1 MTELPPS
8 RVDEIDTPSGYLF
21 WDTLR
26 FIRMGRMD
34 PSVRLEKA
42 KLCLA
47 RWYRTGAAT
56 VELIDR
62 GDKISVRVWGEAA
75 DEAMAKVP
83 ELLGLHDTPVR
94 DFGHAKLNRMLRP
107 VLELRLSR
115 APYLSHTLPTHILQQ
130 KIAWRDAALI
140 WRRLVSKHGASAP
153 GPHGLKMPLSFE
165 QLRHTPRAEYIAAGL
180 SPSRIPLLREIGRLG
195 HRIDTWYE
203 ESIEGY
209 AKKVQTLPQMGP
221 WTTFHALGLSMG
233 EPDVV
238 VTGDYAL
245 PHTVA
250 FALIGKPRS
259 NDQEMLQLLEPFS
272 GNRWRLVRLIWAL
285 NIVAPRRG
293 PRMPPSGRP
302 R

>member
-1 MTELPPS
+1 MIDSPPALQA
-8 RVDEIDTPSGYLF
+8 EFETPAGYLF

-34 PSVRLEKA
+34 PSVHLEKA
-42 KLCLA
+42 QLHLA
-47 RWYRTGAAT
+47 RWYRTGAAAM
-56 VELIDR
+56 ELRDLGDR
-62 GDKISVRVWGEAA
+62 VRARVWGEAA

-94 DFGHAKLNRMLRP
+94 DFGHDKLNRMLRP

-115 APYLSHTLPTHILQQ
+115 APFLSHTLPTHILQQ

-140 WRRLVSKHGASAP
+140 WRRLISKHGLPAP

-180 SPSRIPLLREIGRLG
+180 SPTRVPLLREVGRLG
-195 HRIDTWYE
+195 HRIDDWYD
-203 ESIEGY
+203 ESIEAY
-209 AKKVQTLPQMGP
+209 ATKIQTLPQMGP

-250 FALIGKPRS
+250 FALLGKPRS
-259 NDQEMLQLLEPFS
+259 TDREMLQLLEPFV